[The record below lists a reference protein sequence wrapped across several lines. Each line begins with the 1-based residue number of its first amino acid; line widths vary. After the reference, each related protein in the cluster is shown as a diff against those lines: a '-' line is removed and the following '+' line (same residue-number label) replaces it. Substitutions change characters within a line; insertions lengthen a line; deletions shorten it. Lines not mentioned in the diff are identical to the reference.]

1 MDLNSGVHT
10 ELSNSWLPEAL
21 SPSSEAETPGS
32 SHSPLLN
39 SSDPFQTPSCFE
51 KYDKDNL
58 SE

>member
-32 SHSPLLN
+32 SHFPLLN
-39 SSDPFQTPSCFE
+39 SSDPFQTPSCF
-51 KYDKDNL
+51 
-58 SE
+58 